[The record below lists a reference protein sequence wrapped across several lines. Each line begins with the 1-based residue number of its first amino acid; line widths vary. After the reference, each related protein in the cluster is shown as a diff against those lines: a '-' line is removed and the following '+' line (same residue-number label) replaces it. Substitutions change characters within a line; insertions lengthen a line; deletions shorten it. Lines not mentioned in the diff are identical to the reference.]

1 MRPPIPA
8 PAKAANPDAFALLAD
23 AHDQL
28 RRRFDALVMPAW
40 RAPPSRGALVDA
52 GLWLNIHATLAT
64 SLVYPA
70 VRAALAAEPGPALAR
85 AEAEL
90 HAVLGA
96 LEDLLAA
103 DDGADDRA
111 ARLAALRLQVDCQF
125 ADEELAL
132 FEQLGKVE
140 LDVDTLGRRFVAQRR
155 ALVAE
160 LGLAH

>member
-1 MRPPIPA
+1 MRPLMPA
-8 PAKAANPDAFALLAD
+8 PRPAATPDAFALLAD

-40 RAPPSRGALVDA
+40 RAPPSRRALVDA

-70 VRAALAAEPGPALAR
+70 VRAATATEPALALAR

-103 DDGADDRA
+103 ADGTDELAD
-111 ARLAALRLQVDCQF
+111 RLACLRRQVDRQF

-132 FEQLGKVE
+132 FEQLGKGE
-140 LDVDTLGRRFVAQRR
+140 LDVDALGRRFVEQRR

-160 LGLAH
+160 LGLTH